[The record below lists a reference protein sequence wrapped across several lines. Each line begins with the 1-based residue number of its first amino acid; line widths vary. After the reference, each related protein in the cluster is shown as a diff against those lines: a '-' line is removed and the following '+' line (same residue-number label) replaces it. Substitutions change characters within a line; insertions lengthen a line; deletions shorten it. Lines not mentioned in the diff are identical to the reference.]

1 MRQISVKEGS
11 SKYKLKGDDGTLIG
25 ELIINYNSQTKACL
39 IDVAKRGA
47 TIESLTIGV

>member
-11 SKYKLKGDDGTLIG
+11 SKYRLKGEDGTLIG
-25 ELIINYNSQTKACL
+25 ELVINYTPQTKTCL

-47 TIESLTIGV
+47 IESLTIGI